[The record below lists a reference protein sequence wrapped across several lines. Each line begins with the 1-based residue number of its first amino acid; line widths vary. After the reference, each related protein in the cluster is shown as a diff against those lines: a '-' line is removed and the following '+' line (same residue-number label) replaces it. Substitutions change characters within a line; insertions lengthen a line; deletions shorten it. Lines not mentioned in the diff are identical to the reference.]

1 MSSIELLD
9 RTRKIRSLLHDNEE
23 NKVSFDDICVL
34 MGSIVPSSVCVISAK
49 GKILGRDEGARYPE
63 VFSRRKGAFIDDSIN
78 ERLLRVLSTRENVRL
93 DTLGIDDTGV
103 LETEALITPVEMGG
117 ERSGTLLFFRRN
129 RGFSIDD
136 IILCEYAST
145 VVSLELKRSLAEEE
159 ASSKRLRSDVE
170 DAIGALSATE
180 RLAIKSVF
188 DELFA
193 EEGLIIAS
201 RIAKDTGIT
210 RSVIVNALKKLEGAG
225 IIAIKSAGVKGTHIE
240 VLNQDLYDAVDAME
254 QTE

>member
-1 MSSIELLD
+1 MPT
-9 RTRKIRSLLHDNEE
+9 TRRGVRSR
-23 NKVSFDDICVL
+23 I
-34 MGSIVPSSVCVISAK
+34 
-49 GKILGRDEGARYPE
+49 
-63 VFSRRKGAFIDDSIN
+63 
-78 ERLLRVLSTRENVRL
+78 
-93 DTLGIDDTGV
+93 
-103 LETEALITPVEMGG
+103 
-117 ERSGTLLFFRRN
+117 RRN

>member
-1 MSSIELLD
+1 M
-9 RTRKIRSLLHDNEE
+9 
-23 NKVSFDDICVL
+23 
-34 MGSIVPSSVCVISAK
+34 
-49 GKILGRDEGARYPE
+49 
-63 VFSRRKGAFIDDSIN
+63 
-78 ERLLRVLSTRENVRL
+78 
-93 DTLGIDDTGV
+93 
-103 LETEALITPVEMGG
+103 
-117 ERSGTLLFFRRN
+117 
-129 RGFSIDD
+129 
-136 IILCEYAST
+136 
-145 VVSLELKRSLAEEE
+145 
-159 ASSKRLRSDVE
+159 E